1 MDKSELIE
9 AGKIINTHGVA
20 GEVKIEVWLDS
31 PEFMKRFKKYYIRDT
46 EYTVETA
53 RVHKGFLLAKLKNV
67 SDVNAAMAM
76 KEKVIYVARA
86 DAKLPKGKFF
96 LCDIIGAQVFDEAGN
111 TIGILEEI
119 EETPSAPLYIVR
131 GEQEH
136 LIPGVPEFIRSA
148 DPEKKT
154 VTVHLIEGM

>member
-1 MDKSELIE
+1 MEKSERIE

-31 PEFMKRFKKYYIRDT
+31 PEFMKRFKRLFIRDT
-46 EYTVETA
+46 EYAVESA
-53 RVHKGFLLAKLKNV
+53 RVHKGFLLAKLKNIN
-67 SDVNAAMAM
+67 DVNAAMAL
-76 KEKVIYVARA
+76 KEKTVYIARA
-86 DAKLPKGKFF
+86 DAKLSKGSFF
-96 LCDIIGAQVFDEAGN
+96 LCDILGAQVLDENGN
-111 TIGILEEI
+111 EIGILEEI

-131 GEQEH
+131 GKTEH